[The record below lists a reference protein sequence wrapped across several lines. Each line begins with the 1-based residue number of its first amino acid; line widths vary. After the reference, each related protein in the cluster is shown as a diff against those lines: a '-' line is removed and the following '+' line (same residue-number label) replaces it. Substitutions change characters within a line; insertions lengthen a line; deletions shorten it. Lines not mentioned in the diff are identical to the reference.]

1 MGAGSGG
8 NFGGTKGSRSTAKI
22 HQGRQDK
29 HIKGT
34 NNYNQQRANGKN
46 PSILTT
52 NPNKLLKEG
61 AGRGRATTPTKETVD
76 YGRVIGKYYDRE
88 SGKYYNTTR
97 ATIHYD
103 SKGNAHIVPARPRG
117 FR

>member
-8 NFGGTKGSRSTAKI
+8 NFGNTKGGRSNAQI

-46 PSILTT
+46 PSILTS
-52 NPNKLLKEG
+52 NPNKLLKDAVG
-61 AGRGRATTPTKETVD
+61 KGQS
-76 YGRVIGKYYDRE
+76 YGNNKVVVIMGK
-88 SGKYYNTTR
+88 
-97 ATIHYD
+97 I
-103 SKGNAHIVPARPRG
+103 
-117 FR
+117 